1 VLLSGNVQSKHVAAG
16 DIFQTTILWEN
27 L

>member
-16 DIFQTTILWEN
+16 ESVKIVILLEH
-27 L
+27 